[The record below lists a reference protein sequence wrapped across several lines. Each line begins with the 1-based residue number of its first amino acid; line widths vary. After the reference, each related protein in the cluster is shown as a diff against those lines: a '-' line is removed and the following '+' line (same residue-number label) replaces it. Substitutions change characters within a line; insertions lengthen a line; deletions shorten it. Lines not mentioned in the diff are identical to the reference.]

1 MTKKVFSYNEDIA
14 KCAFMNWRV
23 NNHEPIQNM
32 NVLAE
37 GYFESALLLAKSC
50 LEDNRDKR
58 ADTIVFP
65 MLFAVNHGIEL
76 YVKSICWSM
85 NILLGYKGSYT
96 ENHDI
101 RGIWYTAKQKIR
113 EFGFGYGREETE
125 FNSMII
131 NLEKYLDELSNTIR
145 MNANINDAYH
155 NIDFSRYPI
164 NNRKDYH
171 FYLNRY
177 DNVVID
183 LENFVILFEDIYEC
197 LHRLSGYYYDMV
209 VDSWQTEDL

>member
-1 MTKKVFSYNEDIA
+1 MKKKVFSYNADVE

-23 NNHEPIQNM
+23 NNREPIQNM

-37 GYFESALLLAKSC
+37 GYFASALLLANTC
-50 LEDNRDKR
+50 LKNNNDKK
-58 ADTIVFP
+58 ADTLVFP
-65 MLFAVNHGIEL
+65 MLFAANHGIEL

-85 NILLGYKGSYT
+85 NILLGYRNSYA

-113 EFGFGYGREETE
+113 EYGFGYGYEESD
-125 FNSMII
+125 FKNMIV
-131 NLEKYLDELSNTIR
+131 NLERYLDELSNIIK
-145 MNANINDAYH
+145 MDSNIDKAYH

-164 NNRKDYH
+164 NNRKEYH

-183 LENFVILFEDIYEC
+183 LEYFAIMFEDIYDC
-197 LHRLSGYYYDMV
+197 LHRLAEFYYARV
-209 VDSWQTEDL
+209 LESWQGEEL